1 MMITATIFTI
11 IKVAGLAFLSLLA
24 LIVLLL
30 ILVLTVPVRYG
41 IRGTYDKKPAGR
53 AVVSW
58 LFHLLSCKVSYDKE
72 LTVLV
77 RILGFPITVAGGKKK
92 ELESRDGADGEG
104 KMPLPKGAS
113 GSVGNAQP
121 QTAAKPGEMMSPPEA
136 VSGEGDSQFTGTAG
150 TEEELS
156 GEEAPF
162 EEGLSSQGEAS
173 YGEEASS
180 EEEKSS
186 GKKADRK
193 TKSAR
198 GRKKRQKQKEKKK
211 PGFSFAGL
219 CDKLKGKAD
228 SIRGKIRNIKMQIQ
242 ELLEKKDQVVAFL
255 KDKGNQAAFLLV
267 KKKLIAVLKHSFPKK
282 YRGRFRFGFEDPY
295 KTGQILTCAAP
306 FYGIYGGKLEL
317 IPVFEEEVLEGELE
331 VSGRV
336 CLGYLVLVGIQIL
349 LDRNFRILLKK
360 LKRMRG

>member
-1 MMITATIFTI
+1 
-11 IKVAGLAFLSLLA
+11 
-24 LIVLLL
+24 
-30 ILVLTVPVRYG
+30 
-41 IRGTYDKKPAGR
+41 
-53 AVVSW
+53 
-58 LFHLLSCKVSYDKE
+58 
-72 LTVLV
+72 
-77 RILGFPITVAGGKKK
+77 
-92 ELESRDGADGEG
+92 
-104 KMPLPKGAS
+104 
-113 GSVGNAQP
+113 
-121 QTAAKPGEMMSPPEA
+121 
-136 VSGEGDSQFTGTAG
+136 
-150 TEEELS
+150 
-156 GEEAPF
+156 
-162 EEGLSSQGEAS
+162 
-173 YGEEASS
+173 
-180 EEEKSS
+180 
-186 GKKADRK
+186 
-193 TKSAR
+193 
-198 GRKKRQKQKEKKK
+198 
-211 PGFSFAGL
+211 
-219 CDKLKGKAD
+219 
-228 SIRGKIRNIKMQIQ
+228 MQIQ